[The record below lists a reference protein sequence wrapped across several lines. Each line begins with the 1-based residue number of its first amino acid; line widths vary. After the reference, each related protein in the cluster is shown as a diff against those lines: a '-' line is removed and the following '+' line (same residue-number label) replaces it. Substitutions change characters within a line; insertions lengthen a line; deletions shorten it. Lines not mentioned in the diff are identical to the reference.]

1 VGLAE
6 GVVSALGGFQP
17 LGADPPLEQMYC
29 DEVGNVA
36 NVSQAN
42 AFAIFRTEAKQMYI
56 EREV

>member
-1 VGLAE
+1 M
-6 GVVSALGGFQP
+6 SALGGFQP